1 MEALALL
8 SRRVSFTVSSKQF
21 STIKKFSHTWFSDYM
36 IAVGG
41 YNPEAESDNEELTNK
56 TELFS
61 LTGESWS
68 LEKDYPFGPEYLFLK
83 T

>member
-1 MEALALL
+1 
-8 SRRVSFTVSSKQF
+8 
-21 STIKKFSHTWFSDYM
+21 M

-61 LTGESWS
+61 LTDESWS
-68 LEKDYPFGPEYLFLK
+68 LEKDYPFGPEYLILK
-83 T
+83 NFNDYL